1 MNEKILYSYNKNGD
15 IEEYTVYVKLNI
27 RSGFEISDSN
37 KREMMLHHLESN
49 YIRSKIY
56 PDTILQSQKPFPRNQ
71 LYFERKDICKALKGN
86 SCITKFSNPNKI
98 ITFLNMIETKS
109 TDYLN
114 YIKEYNTRIQECI
127 KKSLEYACII
137 VDNDFSPIN
146 IELSEILLNLKN
158 ICIYLIDDVVDGIID
173 TLYTVKQLQVSFV
186 YDIETETNSNKSI
199 LVLMNDLIE
208 LEKRMKENEVAILF
222 KKISTT
228 DFKNENIDEK
238 LEEILELPEE
248 EIYSKLQEY
257 IMNETE
263 SDTETDNKKNPNV
276 VIICDDEESPKL
288 SIKKNSRIL
297 RRRINEN

>member
-1 MNEKILYSYNKNGD
+1 M
-15 IEEYTVYVKLNI
+15 
-27 RSGFEISDSN
+27 
-37 KREMMLHHLESN
+37 
-49 YIRSKIY
+49 
-56 PDTILQSQKPFPRNQ
+56 
-71 LYFERKDICKALKGN
+71 
-86 SCITKFSNPNKI
+86 
-98 ITFLNMIETKS
+98 
-109 TDYLN
+109 
-114 YIKEYNTRIQECI
+114 
-127 KKSLEYACII
+127 
-137 VDNDFSPIN
+137 
-146 IELSEILLNLKN
+146 
-158 ICIYLIDDVVDGIID
+158 
-173 TLYTVKQLQVSFV
+173 YTVKQLQVSFV

-199 LVLMNDLIE
+199 LVLMYDLIE

-288 SIKKNSRIL
+288 SIKKTVEFL
-297 RRRINEN
+297 EEELMKINELLQ

>member
-1 MNEKILYSYNKNGD
+1 
-15 IEEYTVYVKLNI
+15 
-27 RSGFEISDSN
+27 
-37 KREMMLHHLESN
+37 
-49 YIRSKIY
+49 
-56 PDTILQSQKPFPRNQ
+56 
-71 LYFERKDICKALKGN
+71 
-86 SCITKFSNPNKI
+86 
-98 ITFLNMIETKS
+98 
-109 TDYLN
+109 
-114 YIKEYNTRIQECI
+114 
-127 KKSLEYACII
+127 
-137 VDNDFSPIN
+137 
-146 IELSEILLNLKN
+146 
-158 ICIYLIDDVVDGIID
+158 
-173 TLYTVKQLQVSFV
+173 LYTVKQLQVSFV

-288 SIKKNSRIL
+288 SIKKTVEFL
-297 RRRINEN
+297 EEELMKINELLQ